1 MGQQRQRDVAVPA
14 LPLAHLVLIE
24 SAFAFGGLE
33 AGFDFPPAARD
44 VDQGLPGGFAARGV
58 YDVIRML
65 ALLVQAAPHQ
75 QVMPE
80 AALFCGDLQ
89 TPQRGERPVIQA
101 LAFGAGTC

>member
-14 LPLAHLVLIE
+14 LPLAYLVLIE
-24 SAFAFGGLE
+24 PAFAFGCLE

-44 VDQGLPGGFAARGV
+44 VDQGLPCGFAARGV

-89 TPQRGERPVIQA
+89 TPQWGERPVIQA